1 MSHVS
6 KMQWWQDIGA
16 DTALLQRHLEFLAR
30 STNSRTSQLAF
41 QFAHF
46 FYNYGMLTLPGSR

>member
-1 MSHVS
+1 MPARSSGDRISGLTQLYCS
-6 KMQWWQDIGA
+6 K
-16 DTALLQRHLEFLAR
+16 FVPR

-46 FYNYGMLTLPGSR
+46 LQLWDA